1 MDWKQRL
8 DLHFRKLALEAQG
21 ARAAEAEYG
30 RECEAYFRDVVG
42 PVLETFAGALSEYG
56 RQAAVDLRQR
66 SAELA
71 VTHDGAE
78 EFAWAIES
86 HVGAAGWMV
95 YPVEVSWARGKAR
108 RKPGRFRIQYP
119 DASFLLNEIT
129 SSYLSCLSRRPS

>member
-42 PVLETFAGALSEYG
+42 PALETFAGALSEYG
-56 RQAAVDLRQR
+56 RMGTVELRQR

-71 VTHDGAE
+71 VIHDGAT

-86 HVGAAGWMV
+86 RVGAAGWMV
-95 YPVEVSWARGKAR
+95 YPVEISRRWGKAR
-108 RKPGRFRIQYP
+108 RKPGLFRIPYP
-119 DASFLLNEIT
+119 DDSFLLSEIT
-129 SSYLSCLSRRPS
+129 SSYLSCLSRRPG